1 MQQTGETSP
10 FPDLRAPFIRT
21 GFSSLSL
28 ALAQSDALA
37 PPRNFDMYGY

>member
-10 FPDLRAPFIRT
+10 LPDLRAPFICT

-37 PPRNFDMYGY
+37 QHRDVDSYGY